1 MHFIDSGDVNVNQNL
16 AIALFQN
23 LFLRFHN
30 YIANKLLDNHPLWTD
45 ETVYQETRRIIGAVI
60 QIITYDHF
68 MPIILG
74 KQNKSRS
81 IIVLNTVH
89 NLNSHRFQVNRI

>member
-1 MHFIDSGDVNVNQNL
+1 MHFVNSGDVNVNQNL

-30 YIANKLLDNHPLWTD
+30 HIVDKLLDNHPSWTD
-45 ETVYQETRRIIGAVI
+45 ETAYQETRRIIGAVI

-74 KQNKSRS
+74 KLNKSRS
-81 IIVLNTVH
+81 IIV
-89 NLNSHRFQVNRI
+89 